1 MSKDEKFER
10 AEYGWLAKL
19 WMFLAGFTN
28 VFLGYAFYYAMYNT
42 DREVALKFRAGANA
56 AIILGIIMFVLGFVL
71 GVIGYEVPILN

>member
-1 MSKDEKFER
+1 MEKEEKLKK

-42 DREVALKFRAGANA
+42 DREVALKFRGGANT
-56 AIILGIIMFVLGFVL
+56 AIICSFIALIVSFVLSFMG
-71 GVIGYEVPILN
+71 IEVPWIE